1 MGFLGTP
8 KKAGSHLHID
18 ESFNNKNLMKKISFY
33 IREDFRL
40 WCLVT
45 FSLMLLSGCRK
56 AESEM
61 YIPQAPDYSDPT
73 FWYTEENDKTGQNA
87 DVFYIVSTWEKDW
100 ATEDG
105 VTVHYADVYNKQHRD
120 DMTKEISGVAA
131 YMGKDN
137 NFYAPFYRHITIEGW
152 ATRDENIINSRFEV
166 AFEDVRNAFEAFLKN
181 RPKDR
186 PFVLAGFSQ
195 GGKAVVE
202 LLKIMPE
209 EAYRRLVAAY
219 VLGYKVTP
227 ADTLASAHIKAAQGP
242 DDIGVTIC
250 YNSVSDVKYI
260 QPVVA
265 APCAFCINPVNWR
278 TDEVPAT
285 LHDTITVSVAQ
296 KEKVLVV
303 KGYSGSEYAPIMG
316 FLNVGDF
323 HSCEPWLYKECL
335 EKNIKNRIKVFKRT
349 RL

>member
-1 MGFLGTP
+1 MNRICFNKRENIRLGYVVAFL
-8 KKAGSHLHID
+8 
-18 ESFNNKNLMKKISFY
+18 F
-33 IREDFRL
+33 
-40 WCLVT
+40 C
-45 FSLMLLSGCRK
+45 MLFSGCNK
-56 AESEM
+56 TESEE
-61 YIPQAPDYSDPT
+61 YIPQAPDYSNPT
-73 FWYTEENDKTGQNA
+73 FWYTEKNDKTGKNA
-87 DVFYIVSTWEKDW
+87 DVFYIVSTWETDW
-100 ATEDG
+100 KTDSGE
-105 VTVHYADVYNKQHRD
+105 TVHYADVYNKKHRD

-137 NFYAPFYRHITIEGW
+137 NFYSPFYRHITIEGW
-152 ATRDENIINSRFEV
+152 ATRDENIINNRFKI
-166 AFEDVRNAFEAFLKN
+166 AFEDVRNAFETFLKN
-181 RPKDR
+181 RPKNR

-202 LLKIMPE
+202 LLKIMPKDV
-209 EAYRRLVAAY
+209 YQQMVAAY

-227 ADTLASAHIKAAQGP
+227 DDTLTSTNIKAAQGP

-278 TDEVPAT
+278 TDDVPAT

-303 KGYSGSEYAPIMG
+303 KGYSGSEYSPIMG

-323 HSCEPWLYKECL
+323 HSAEPWLYKECL
-335 EKNIKNRIKVFKRT
+335 EKNIKNRIEIFKKT
-349 RL
+349 RF

>member
-1 MGFLGTP
+1 MNRICFNKRENIRLGYVVAFL
-8 KKAGSHLHID
+8 
-18 ESFNNKNLMKKISFY
+18 F
-33 IREDFRL
+33 
-40 WCLVT
+40 C
-45 FSLMLLSGCRK
+45 MLFSGCNK
-56 AESEM
+56 TESEE

-73 FWYTEENDKTGQNA
+73 FWYTEKNDKTGKNA
-87 DVFYIVSTWEKDW
+87 DVFYIVSTWETDW
-100 ATEDG
+100 KTDSGE
-105 VTVHYADVYNKQHRD
+105 TIHYADVYNKKHRD

-137 NFYAPFYRHITIEGW
+137 NFYSPFYRHITIEGW
-152 ATRDENIINSRFEV
+152 ATRDENIINNRFKI
-166 AFEDVRNAFEAFLKN
+166 AFEDVRNAFETFLKN
-181 RPKDR
+181 RPKNR

-202 LLKIMPE
+202 LLKIMPKDV
-209 EAYRRLVAAY
+209 YQQMVAAY

-227 ADTLASAHIKAAQGP
+227 DDTLTSTNIKAAQGP

-278 TDEVPAT
+278 TDDVPAT

-323 HSCEPWLYKECL
+323 HSAEPWLYKECL
-335 EKNIKNRIKVFKRT
+335 EKNIKNRIEIFKKIWF
-349 RL
+349 

>member
-1 MGFLGTP
+1 MNRICFNKRENIRLGYVVVFL
-8 KKAGSHLHID
+8 
-18 ESFNNKNLMKKISFY
+18 F
-33 IREDFRL
+33 
-40 WCLVT
+40 C
-45 FSLMLLSGCRK
+45 MLFSGCNK
-56 AESEM
+56 TESEE

-73 FWYTEENDKTGQNA
+73 FWYTEKNDKTGKNA
-87 DVFYIVSTWEKDW
+87 DVFYIVSTWETDW
-100 ATEDG
+100 KTDSGE
-105 VTVHYADVYNKQHRD
+105 TIHYADVYNKKHRD
-120 DMTKEISGVAA
+120 DMTKEISAIAA

-137 NFYAPFYRHITIEGW
+137 NFYSPFYRHITIEGW
-152 ATRDENIINSRFEV
+152 ATRDENIINSRFKI
-166 AFEDVRNAFEAFLKN
+166 AFEDVRNAFETFLKN
-181 RPKDR
+181 RPKNR

-202 LLKIMPE
+202 LLKIMPKDV
-209 EAYRRLVAAY
+209 YQQMVAAY

-227 ADTLASAHIKAAQGP
+227 DDTLTSTNIKAAQGP

-278 TDEVPAT
+278 TDDVPAT
-285 LHDTITVSVAQ
+285 LHDSITVSVAQ

-303 KGYSGSEYAPIMG
+303 KGYSGSEYSPIMG

-323 HSCEPWLYKECL
+323 HSAEPWLYKECL
-335 EKNIKNRIKVFKRT
+335 EKNIKNRIEIFKKT
-349 RL
+349 RF

>member
-1 MGFLGTP
+1 MNRICFNRGKNICLGYV
-8 KKAGSHLHID
+8 AAL
-18 ESFNNKNLMKKISFY
+18 LLCM
-33 IREDFRL
+33 
-40 WCLVT
+40 LV
-45 FSLMLLSGCRK
+45 SGCDK
-56 AESEM
+56 MEAQE
-61 YIPQAPDYSDPT
+61 YIPQAPDYSDST
-73 FWYTEENDKTGQNA
+73 FWYTEENDKTGKNA

-100 ATEDG
+100 KDENGT
-105 VTVHYADVYNKQHRD
+105 TVHYADVYNKKHRD
-120 DMTKEISGVAA
+120 DMTKEISAIAA

-137 NFYAPFYRHITIEGW
+137 NFYSPFYRHITIQVW
-152 ATRDENIINSRFEV
+152 ATRDEDIINKRFAI
-166 AFEDVRNAFEAFLKN
+166 AFEDIRNAFETFLKN
-181 RPKDR
+181 RPKNR

-202 LLKIMPE
+202 LLKIMPKDV
-209 EAYRRLVAAY
+209 YQQMVAAY

-227 ADTLASAHIKAAQGP
+227 DDTLASTNIKAAQGP

-278 TDEVPAT
+278 TDDVPAT

-303 KGYSGSEYAPIMG
+303 KGYSGSEYSPIMG

-323 HSCEPWLYKECL
+323 HSAEPWLYKECL
-335 EKNIKNRIKVFKRT
+335 EKNIKNRIEIFKKIWF
-349 RL
+349 

>member
-1 MGFLGTP
+1 MNRICFNKGENIRLGYVIT
-8 KKAGSHLHID
+8 L
-18 ESFNNKNLMKKISFY
+18 L
-33 IREDFRL
+33 L
-40 WCLVT
+40 C
-45 FSLMLLSGCRK
+45 MLFSGCSK
-56 AESEM
+56 TESEE

-87 DVFYIVSTWEKDW
+87 DVFYIVSTWETDW
-100 ATEDG
+100 KTDSGE
-105 VTVHYADVYNKQHRD
+105 TVHYADVYNKKHRD

-137 NFYAPFYRHITIEGW
+137 NFYSPFYRHITIEGW
-152 ATRDENIINSRFEV
+152 ATRDENIINNRFKI
-166 AFEDVRNAFEAFLKN
+166 AFEDVRNAFETFLKN
-181 RPKDR
+181 RPKNR

-202 LLKIMPE
+202 LLKIMPKDV
-209 EAYRRLVAAY
+209 YQQMVAAY

-227 ADTLASAHIKAAQGP
+227 DDTLTSTNIKAAQGP

-265 APCAFCINPVNWR
+265 APCTFCINPVNWR
-278 TDEVPAT
+278 TDDVPAT

-303 KGYSGSEYAPIMG
+303 KGYSGSKYSPIMG

-323 HSCEPWLYKECL
+323 HSAEPWLYKECL
-335 EKNIKNRIKVFKRT
+335 EKNIKNRIEVFKKT
-349 RL
+349 RF

>member
-1 MGFLGTP
+1 MNRICFNKRENIRLG
-8 KKAGSHLHID
+8 
-18 ESFNNKNLMKKISFY
+18 Y
-33 IREDFRL
+33 IVTL
-40 WCLVT
+40 LLCILV
-45 FSLMLLSGCRK
+45 SGCNRT
-56 AESEM
+56 ESEE

-73 FWYTEENDKTGQNA
+73 FWYTEENDKTGENA
-87 DVFYIVSTWEKDW
+87 DVFYIVSTWETDW
-100 ATEDG
+100 KTDSGE
-105 VTVHYADVYNKQHRD
+105 TVHYADVYNKKHRD

-137 NFYAPFYRHITIEGW
+137 NFYSPFYRHITIEGW
-152 ATRDENIINSRFEV
+152 ATRDENIINSRFKI
-166 AFEDVRNAFEAFLKN
+166 AFEDVRNAFETFLKN
-181 RPKDR
+181 RPKNR

-202 LLKIMPE
+202 LLKIMPKDV
-209 EAYRRLVAAY
+209 YQQMVAAY

-227 ADTLASAHIKAAQGP
+227 DDTLTSTNIKAAQGP

-278 TDEVPAT
+278 TDDVPAT

-323 HSCEPWLYKECL
+323 HSAEPWLYKECL
-335 EKNIKNRIKVFKRT
+335 EKNIKNRIEIFKKIWF
-349 RL
+349 

>member
-1 MGFLGTP
+1 MNRICFNKRENIRLGYVVAFL
-8 KKAGSHLHID
+8 
-18 ESFNNKNLMKKISFY
+18 F
-33 IREDFRL
+33 
-40 WCLVT
+40 C
-45 FSLMLLSGCRK
+45 MLFSGCNK
-56 AESEM
+56 TESEE

-73 FWYTEENDKTGQNA
+73 FWYTEKNDKTGKNA
-87 DVFYIVSTWEKDW
+87 DVFYIVSTWETNWKTDSG
-100 ATEDG
+100 E
-105 VTVHYADVYNKQHRD
+105 TVHYADVYNKKHRD

-137 NFYAPFYRHITIEGW
+137 NFYSPFYRHITIEGW
-152 ATRDENIINSRFEV
+152 ATRDENIINSRFKI
-166 AFEDVRNAFEAFLKN
+166 AFEDVRNAFETFLKN
-181 RPKDR
+181 RPKNR

-202 LLKIMPE
+202 LLKIMPKDV
-209 EAYRRLVAAY
+209 YQQMVAAY

-227 ADTLASAHIKAAQGP
+227 DDTLTSTNIKAAQGP

-278 TDEVPAT
+278 TDDVPAT

-323 HSCEPWLYKECL
+323 HSAEPWLYKECL
-335 EKNIKNRIKVFKRT
+335 EKNIKNRIEIFKKT
-349 RL
+349 RF

>member
-1 MGFLGTP
+1 MNRICFNKRENIRLG
-8 KKAGSHLHID
+8 
-18 ESFNNKNLMKKISFY
+18 Y
-33 IREDFRL
+33 IVTL
-40 WCLVT
+40 LLCILV
-45 FSLMLLSGCRK
+45 SGCNRT
-56 AESEM
+56 ESEE

-73 FWYTEENDKTGQNA
+73 FWYTEENDKTGENA

-100 ATEDG
+100 KDENGT
-105 VTVHYADVYNKQHRD
+105 TVHYADVYNKKHRD
-120 DMTKEISGVAA
+120 DMTKEISAIAA

-137 NFYAPFYRHITIEGW
+137 NFYSPFYRHITIEGW
-152 ATRDENIINSRFEV
+152 ATRDENIINNRFKI
-166 AFEDVRNAFEAFLKN
+166 AFEDVRNAFETFLKN
-181 RPKDR
+181 RPKNR

-202 LLKIMPE
+202 LLKIMPKDV
-209 EAYRRLVAAY
+209 YQQMVAAY

-227 ADTLASAHIKAAQGP
+227 DDTLTSTNIKAAQGP

-265 APCAFCINPVNWR
+265 APCVFCINPVNWR
-278 TDEVPAT
+278 TDDVPAT

-323 HSCEPWLYKECL
+323 HSAEPWLYKECL
-335 EKNIKNRIKVFKRT
+335 EKNIKNRIEIFKKT
-349 RL
+349 RF

>member
-1 MGFLGTP
+1 MNRIYFNKRENIRLGYVVAFL
-8 KKAGSHLHID
+8 
-18 ESFNNKNLMKKISFY
+18 F
-33 IREDFRL
+33 
-40 WCLVT
+40 C
-45 FSLMLLSGCRK
+45 MLFSGCNK
-56 AESEM
+56 TESEE

-73 FWYTEENDKTGQNA
+73 FWYTEKNDKTGKNA
-87 DVFYIVSTWEKDW
+87 DVFYIVSTWETDW
-100 ATEDG
+100 KTDSGE
-105 VTVHYADVYNKQHRD
+105 TVHYADVYNKKHRD

-137 NFYAPFYRHITIEGW
+137 NFYSPFYRHITIEGW
-152 ATRDENIINSRFEV
+152 ATRDENIINNRFKI
-166 AFEDVRNAFEAFLKN
+166 AFEDVRNAFETFLKN
-181 RPKDR
+181 RPKNR

-202 LLKIMPE
+202 LLKIMPKDV
-209 EAYRRLVAAY
+209 YQQMVAAY

-227 ADTLASAHIKAAQGP
+227 DDTLTSTNIKAAQGP

-265 APCAFCINPVNWR
+265 APCTFCINPVNWR
-278 TDEVPAT
+278 TDDVPAT

-303 KGYSGSEYAPIMG
+303 KGYSGSEYSPIMG

-323 HSCEPWLYKECL
+323 HSAEPWLYKECL
-335 EKNIKNRIKVFKRT
+335 EKNIKNRIEVFKKT
-349 RL
+349 RF

>member
-1 MGFLGTP
+1 MNRICFNKRENIRLGYVVAFL
-8 KKAGSHLHID
+8 
-18 ESFNNKNLMKKISFY
+18 F
-33 IREDFRL
+33 
-40 WCLVT
+40 C
-45 FSLMLLSGCRK
+45 MLFSGCNK
-56 AESEM
+56 TESEE

-73 FWYTEENDKTGQNA
+73 FWYTEKNDKTGKNA
-87 DVFYIVSTWEKDW
+87 DVFYIVSTWETDW
-100 ATEDG
+100 KTDSGE
-105 VTVHYADVYNKQHRD
+105 TVHYADVYNKKHRD

-137 NFYAPFYRHITIEGW
+137 NFYSPFYRHITIEGW
-152 ATRDENIINSRFEV
+152 ATRDENIINNRFKI
-166 AFEDVRNAFEAFLKN
+166 AFEDVRNAFETFLKN
-181 RPKDR
+181 RPKNR

-202 LLKIMPE
+202 LLKIMPKDV
-209 EAYRRLVAAY
+209 YQQMVAAY

-227 ADTLASAHIKAAQGP
+227 DDTLTSTNIKAAQSP

-278 TDEVPAT
+278 TDDVPAT

-303 KGYSGSEYAPIMG
+303 KGYSGSEYSPIMG

-323 HSCEPWLYKECL
+323 HSAEPWLYKECL
-335 EKNIKNRIKVFKRT
+335 EKNIKNRIEIFKKT
-349 RL
+349 RF

>member
-1 MGFLGTP
+1 MNRICFNKRENIRLGYVVAFL
-8 KKAGSHLHID
+8 
-18 ESFNNKNLMKKISFY
+18 F
-33 IREDFRL
+33 
-40 WCLVT
+40 C
-45 FSLMLLSGCRK
+45 MLFSGCNK
-56 AESEM
+56 TESEE

-73 FWYTEENDKTGQNA
+73 FWYTEKNDKTGKNA
-87 DVFYIVSTWEKDW
+87 DVFYIVSTWETDW
-100 ATEDG
+100 KTDSGE
-105 VTVHYADVYNKQHRD
+105 TVHYADVYNKKHRD

-137 NFYAPFYRHITIEGW
+137 NFYSPFYRHITIEGW
-152 ATRDENIINSRFEV
+152 ATRDENIINSRFKI
-166 AFEDVRNAFEAFLKN
+166 AFEDVRNAFETFLKN
-181 RPKDR
+181 RPKNR

-202 LLKIMPE
+202 LLKIIPKDVYQQM
-209 EAYRRLVAAY
+209 VAAY

-227 ADTLASAHIKAAQGP
+227 DDTLTSTNIKAAQGP

-278 TDEVPAT
+278 TDDVPAT

-303 KGYSGSEYAPIMG
+303 KGYSGSEYSPIMG

-323 HSCEPWLYKECL
+323 HSAEPWLYKECL
-335 EKNIKNRIKVFKRT
+335 EKNIKNRIEIFKKT
-349 RL
+349 RF

>member
-1 MGFLGTP
+1 MNRICFNKRENIRLGYVVAFL
-8 KKAGSHLHID
+8 
-18 ESFNNKNLMKKISFY
+18 F
-33 IREDFRL
+33 
-40 WCLVT
+40 C
-45 FSLMLLSGCRK
+45 MLFSGCNK
-56 AESEM
+56 TESEE

-73 FWYTEENDKTGQNA
+73 FWYTEKNDKTGKNA
-87 DVFYIVSTWEKDW
+87 DVFYIVSTWETDW
-100 ATEDG
+100 KTDSG
-105 VTVHYADVYNKQHRD
+105 KTVHYADVYNKKHRD
-120 DMTKEISGVAA
+120 DMTKEISAIAA

-137 NFYAPFYRHITIEGW
+137 NFYSPFYRHITIEGW
-152 ATRDENIINSRFEV
+152 ATRDENIINSRFKI
-166 AFEDVRNAFEAFLKN
+166 AFEDVRNAFETFLKN
-181 RPKDR
+181 RPKNR

-202 LLKIMPE
+202 LLKIMPKDV
-209 EAYRRLVAAY
+209 YQQMVAAY

-227 ADTLASAHIKAAQGP
+227 DDTLTSTNIKAAQGP

-278 TDEVPAT
+278 TDDVPAT

-303 KGYSGSEYAPIMG
+303 KGYSGSEYSPIMG

-323 HSCEPWLYKECL
+323 HSAEPWLYKECL
-335 EKNIKNRIKVFKRT
+335 EKNIKNRIEVFKKT
-349 RL
+349 RF

>member
-1 MGFLGTP
+1 
-8 KKAGSHLHID
+8 
-18 ESFNNKNLMKKISFY
+18 MKK
-33 IREDFRL
+33 RL
-40 WCLVT
+40 GLVLVNYLTKNRMNKIYFNKRKDICLGYVVT
-45 FSLMLLSGCRK
+45 FLLCMLVSGCNK
-56 AESEM
+56 TESEE
-61 YIPQAPDYSDPT
+61 YIPQAPDYSDST
-73 FWYTEENDKTGQNA
+73 FWYTEENDKTEQNA
-87 DVFYIVSTWEKDW
+87 DVFYIVSTWETDW
-100 ATEDG
+100 KTDSGE
-105 VTVHYADVYNKQHRD
+105 TVHYADVYNKKHRD
-120 DMTKEISGVAA
+120 DMTKEISAIAA

-137 NFYAPFYRHITIEGW
+137 NFYSPFYRHITIEGW
-152 ATRDENIINSRFEV
+152 ATRDENIINSRFKI
-166 AFEDVRNAFEAFLKN
+166 AFEDVRNAFETFLKN
-181 RPKDR
+181 RPKNR

-202 LLKIMPE
+202 LLKIMPKDV
-209 EAYRRLVAAY
+209 YQQMVAAY

-227 ADTLASAHIKAAQGP
+227 DDTLASTNIEAAQGP

-265 APCAFCINPVNWR
+265 APCAFCINPVNWH
-278 TDEVPAT
+278 TDDVPAT

-323 HSCEPWLYKECL
+323 HSAEPWLYKECL
-335 EKNIKNRIKVFKRT
+335 EKNIKNRIEIFKKT
-349 RL
+349 RF

>member
-1 MGFLGTP
+1 MNRICFNKRENIRLGYVVAFL
-8 KKAGSHLHID
+8 
-18 ESFNNKNLMKKISFY
+18 F
-33 IREDFRL
+33 
-40 WCLVT
+40 C
-45 FSLMLLSGCRK
+45 MLFSGCNK
-56 AESEM
+56 TESEE

-73 FWYTEENDKTGQNA
+73 FWYTEKNDKTGKNA
-87 DVFYIVSTWEKDW
+87 DVFYIVSTWETDW
-100 ATEDG
+100 KTDSGE
-105 VTVHYADVYNKQHRD
+105 TVHYADVYNKKHRD

-137 NFYAPFYRHITIEGW
+137 NFYSPFYRHITIEGW
-152 ATRDENIINSRFEV
+152 ATRDENIINNRFKI
-166 AFEDVRNAFEAFLKN
+166 AFEDVRNAFETFLKN
-181 RPKDR
+181 RPKNR

-202 LLKIMPE
+202 LLKIMPKDV
-209 EAYRRLVAAY
+209 YQQMVAAY

-227 ADTLASAHIKAAQGP
+227 DDTLTSTNIKAAQGP

-278 TDEVPAT
+278 TDDVPAT

-303 KGYSGSEYAPIMG
+303 KGYSGSEYSPIMG

-323 HSCEPWLYKECL
+323 HSAEPWLYKECL
-335 EKNIKNRIKVFKRT
+335 EKNIKNRIEIFKKIWF
-349 RL
+349 

>member
-1 MGFLGTP
+1 MNRICFNKRENIRLGYVVDFL
-8 KKAGSHLHID
+8 
-18 ESFNNKNLMKKISFY
+18 F
-33 IREDFRL
+33 
-40 WCLVT
+40 C
-45 FSLMLLSGCRK
+45 MLFSGCNK
-56 AESEM
+56 TESEE

-73 FWYTEENDKTGQNA
+73 FWYTEKNDKTGKNA
-87 DVFYIVSTWEKDW
+87 DVFYIVSTWETNWKTDSG
-100 ATEDG
+100 E
-105 VTVHYADVYNKQHRD
+105 TVHYADVYNKKHRD

-137 NFYAPFYRHITIEGW
+137 NFYSPFYRHITIEGW
-152 ATRDENIINSRFEV
+152 ATRDENIINNRFKI
-166 AFEDVRNAFEAFLKN
+166 AFEDVRNAFETFLKN
-181 RPKDR
+181 RPKNR

-202 LLKIMPE
+202 LLKIMPKDV
-209 EAYRRLVAAY
+209 YQQMVAAY

-227 ADTLASAHIKAAQGP
+227 DDTLTSTNIKAAQGP

-278 TDEVPAT
+278 TDDVPAT

-303 KGYSGSEYAPIMG
+303 KGYSGSEYSPIMG

-323 HSCEPWLYKECL
+323 HSAEPWLYKECL
-335 EKNIKNRIKVFKRT
+335 EKNIKNRIEIFKKT
-349 RL
+349 RF

>member
-1 MGFLGTP
+1 MN
-8 KKAGSHLHID
+8 KIY
-18 ESFNNKNLMKKISFY
+18 FNKEKNI
-33 IREDFRL
+33 RL
-40 WCLVT
+40 WYIVT
-45 FSLMLLSGCRK
+45 LLLCVLFSGCDK
-56 AESEM
+56 MEAQE
-61 YIPQAPDYSDPT
+61 YIPQAPDYSDST
-73 FWYTEENDKTGQNA
+73 FWYTEENDKTGKNA

-100 ATEDG
+100 KDENGTI
-105 VTVHYADVYNKQHRD
+105 VHYADVYKKKHRD
-120 DMTKEISGVAA
+120 DMTKEISAIAA

-137 NFYAPFYRHITIEGW
+137 NFYSPFYRHITIQVW
-152 ATRDENIINSRFEV
+152 ATRDEDIINKRFAI
-166 AFEDVRNAFEAFLKN
+166 AFEDIRNAFETFLKN
-181 RPKDR
+181 RPKNR

-202 LLKIMPE
+202 LLKIMPKDV
-209 EAYRRLVAAY
+209 YQQMVAAY

-227 ADTLASAHIKAAQGP
+227 DDTLASTNIKAAQGH

-278 TDEVPAT
+278 TDDVPAT

-303 KGYSGSEYAPIMG
+303 KGYSGSEYSPIMG

-323 HSCEPWLYKECL
+323 HSAEPWLYKECL
-335 EKNIKNRIKVFKRT
+335 EENIKNRIEIFKKT
-349 RL
+349 RF

>member
-1 MGFLGTP
+1 MNRICFNKRENIRLGYVVAFL
-8 KKAGSHLHID
+8 
-18 ESFNNKNLMKKISFY
+18 F
-33 IREDFRL
+33 
-40 WCLVT
+40 C
-45 FSLMLLSGCRK
+45 MLFSGCNK
-56 AESEM
+56 TESEE

-73 FWYTEENDKTGQNA
+73 FWYTEKNDKTGKNA
-87 DVFYIVSTWEKDW
+87 DVFYIVSTWETDW
-100 ATEDG
+100 KTDSGE
-105 VTVHYADVYNKQHRD
+105 TVHYADVYNKKHRD
-120 DMTKEISGVAA
+120 DMTKEISAIAA

-137 NFYAPFYRHITIEGW
+137 NFYSPFYRHITIEGW
-152 ATRDENIINSRFEV
+152 ATRDENIINSRFKI
-166 AFEDVRNAFEAFLKN
+166 AFEDVRNAFETFLKN
-181 RPKDR
+181 RPKNR

-202 LLKIMPE
+202 LLKIMPKDV
-209 EAYRRLVAAY
+209 YQQMVAAY

-227 ADTLASAHIKAAQGP
+227 DDTLTSTNIKAAQGP

-278 TDEVPAT
+278 TDDVPAT

-323 HSCEPWLYKECL
+323 HSAEPWLYKECL
-335 EKNIKNRIKVFKRT
+335 EKNIKNRIEIFKKT
-349 RL
+349 RF

>member
-1 MGFLGTP
+1 MNRICFNKRENIRLGYVVAFL
-8 KKAGSHLHID
+8 
-18 ESFNNKNLMKKISFY
+18 F
-33 IREDFRL
+33 
-40 WCLVT
+40 C
-45 FSLMLLSGCRK
+45 MLFSGCNK
-56 AESEM
+56 TESEE

-73 FWYTEENDKTGQNA
+73 FWYTEKNDKTGKNA
-87 DVFYIVSTWEKDW
+87 DVFYIVSTWETDW
-100 ATEDG
+100 KTDSG
-105 VTVHYADVYNKQHRD
+105 KTVHYADVYNKKHRD

-137 NFYAPFYRHITIEGW
+137 NFYSPFYRHITIEGW
-152 ATRDENIINSRFEV
+152 ATRDENIINNRFKI
-166 AFEDVRNAFEAFLKN
+166 AFEDVRNAFETFLKN
-181 RPKDR
+181 RPKNR

-202 LLKIMPE
+202 LLKIMPKDV
-209 EAYRRLVAAY
+209 YQQMVAAY

-227 ADTLASAHIKAAQGP
+227 DDTLTSTNIKAAQGP

-278 TDEVPAT
+278 TDDVPAT

-323 HSCEPWLYKECL
+323 HSAEPWLYKECL
-335 EKNIKNRIKVFKRT
+335 EKNIKNRIEIFKKIWF
-349 RL
+349 

>member
-1 MGFLGTP
+1 MNRICFNKRENIRLG
-8 KKAGSHLHID
+8 
-18 ESFNNKNLMKKISFY
+18 Y
-33 IREDFRL
+33 IVTL
-40 WCLVT
+40 LLCILV
-45 FSLMLLSGCRK
+45 SGCNRT
-56 AESEM
+56 ESEE

-73 FWYTEENDKTGQNA
+73 FWYTEKNDKTGKNA
-87 DVFYIVSTWEKDW
+87 DVFYIVSTWETDW
-100 ATEDG
+100 KTDSGE
-105 VTVHYADVYNKQHRD
+105 TVHYADVYNKKHRD

-137 NFYAPFYRHITIEGW
+137 NFYSPFYRHITIQVW
-152 ATRDENIINSRFEV
+152 ATRDEDIINKRFAI
-166 AFEDVRNAFEAFLKN
+166 AFEDIRNAFETFLKN
-181 RPKDR
+181 RPKNR

-202 LLKIMPE
+202 LLKIMPKDV
-209 EAYRRLVAAY
+209 YQQMVAAY

-227 ADTLASAHIKAAQGP
+227 DDTLTSTNIKAAQGP

-278 TDEVPAT
+278 TDDVPAT

-323 HSCEPWLYKECL
+323 HSAEPWLYKECL
-335 EKNIKNRIKVFKRT
+335 EKNIKNRIEIFKKIWF
-349 RL
+349 

>member
-1 MGFLGTP
+1 MNRICFNKRENIRLGYVVAFL
-8 KKAGSHLHID
+8 
-18 ESFNNKNLMKKISFY
+18 F
-33 IREDFRL
+33 
-40 WCLVT
+40 C
-45 FSLMLLSGCRK
+45 MLFSGCNK
-56 AESEM
+56 TESEE

-73 FWYTEENDKTGQNA
+73 FWYTEKNDKTGKNA
-87 DVFYIVSTWEKDW
+87 DVFYIVSTWETNWKTDSG
-100 ATEDG
+100 E
-105 VTVHYADVYNKQHRD
+105 TVHYADVYNKKHRD

-137 NFYAPFYRHITIEGW
+137 NFYSPFYRHITIEGW
-152 ATRDENIINSRFEV
+152 ATRDENIINNRFKI
-166 AFEDVRNAFEAFLKN
+166 AFEDVRNAFETFLKN
-181 RPKDR
+181 RPKNR

-202 LLKIMPE
+202 LLKIMPKDV
-209 EAYRRLVAAY
+209 YQQMVAAY

-227 ADTLASAHIKAAQGP
+227 DDTLTSTNIKAAQGP

-278 TDEVPAT
+278 TDDVPAT

-303 KGYSGSEYAPIMG
+303 KGYSGSEYSPIMG

-323 HSCEPWLYKECL
+323 HSAEPWLYKECL
-335 EKNIKNRIKVFKRT
+335 EKNIKNRIEIFKKT
-349 RL
+349 RF

>member
-1 MGFLGTP
+1 MNRICFNKRENIRLGYVVAFL
-8 KKAGSHLHID
+8 
-18 ESFNNKNLMKKISFY
+18 F
-33 IREDFRL
+33 
-40 WCLVT
+40 C
-45 FSLMLLSGCRK
+45 MLFSGCNK
-56 AESEM
+56 TESEE

-73 FWYTEENDKTGQNA
+73 FWYTEKNDKTGKNA
-87 DVFYIVSTWEKDW
+87 DVFYIVSTWETDW
-100 ATEDG
+100 KTDSGE
-105 VTVHYADVYNKQHRD
+105 TVHYADVYNKKHRD

-137 NFYAPFYRHITIEGW
+137 NFYSPFYRHITIEGW
-152 ATRDENIINSRFEV
+152 ATRDENIINNRFKI
-166 AFEDVRNAFEAFLKN
+166 AFEDVRNAFETFLKN
-181 RPKDR
+181 RPKNR

-202 LLKIMPE
+202 LLKIMPKDV
-209 EAYRRLVAAY
+209 YQQMVAAY

-227 ADTLASAHIKAAQGP
+227 DDTLTSTNIKAAQGP

-278 TDEVPAT
+278 TDDVPAT

-303 KGYSGSEYAPIMG
+303 KGYSGSEYSPIMG

-323 HSCEPWLYKECL
+323 HSAEPWLYKECL
-335 EKNIKNRIKVFKRT
+335 EKNIKNRIEIFKKT
-349 RL
+349 RF

>member
-1 MGFLGTP
+1 MNRICFNKRENIRLGYVVAFL
-8 KKAGSHLHID
+8 
-18 ESFNNKNLMKKISFY
+18 F
-33 IREDFRL
+33 
-40 WCLVT
+40 C
-45 FSLMLLSGCRK
+45 MLFSGCNK
-56 AESEM
+56 TESEE

-73 FWYTEENDKTGQNA
+73 FWYTEKNDKTGKNA
-87 DVFYIVSTWEKDW
+87 DVFYIVSTWETNWKTDSG
-100 ATEDG
+100 E
-105 VTVHYADVYNKQHRD
+105 TVHYADVYNKKHRD
-120 DMTKEISGVAA
+120 DMTKEISAIAA

-137 NFYAPFYRHITIEGW
+137 NFYSPFYRHITIEGW
-152 ATRDENIINSRFEV
+152 ATRDENIINSRFKI
-166 AFEDVRNAFEAFLKN
+166 AFEDVRNAFETFLKN
-181 RPKDR
+181 RPKNR

-202 LLKIMPE
+202 LLKIMPKDV
-209 EAYRRLVAAY
+209 YQQMVAAY

-227 ADTLASAHIKAAQGP
+227 DDTLTSTNIKAAQGP

-278 TDEVPAT
+278 TDDVPAT

-323 HSCEPWLYKECL
+323 HSAEPWLYKECL
-335 EKNIKNRIKVFKRT
+335 EKNIKNRIEVFKKT
-349 RL
+349 RF

>member
-1 MGFLGTP
+1 MNRICFNKRENIRLG
-8 KKAGSHLHID
+8 
-18 ESFNNKNLMKKISFY
+18 Y
-33 IREDFRL
+33 IVTL
-40 WCLVT
+40 LLCILV
-45 FSLMLLSGCRK
+45 SGCNK
-56 AESEM
+56 TESEE

-73 FWYTEENDKTGQNA
+73 FWYTEKNDKTGKNA
-87 DVFYIVSTWEKDW
+87 DVFYIVSTWETDW
-100 ATEDG
+100 KTDSGE
-105 VTVHYADVYNKQHRD
+105 TVHYADVYNKKHRD

-137 NFYAPFYRHITIEGW
+137 NFYSPFYRHITIEGW
-152 ATRDENIINSRFEV
+152 ATRDENIINSRFKI
-166 AFEDVRNAFEAFLKN
+166 AFEDVRNAFETFLKN
-181 RPKDR
+181 RPKNR

-202 LLKIMPE
+202 LLKIMPKDV
-209 EAYRRLVAAY
+209 YQQMVAAY

-227 ADTLASAHIKAAQGP
+227 DDTLTSTNIKAAQGP

-278 TDEVPAT
+278 TDDVPAT

-323 HSCEPWLYKECL
+323 HSAEPWLYKECL
-335 EKNIKNRIKVFKRT
+335 EKNIKNRIEVFKKT
-349 RL
+349 RF

>member
-1 MGFLGTP
+1 MNRICFNKRENIRLGYVVAFL
-8 KKAGSHLHID
+8 
-18 ESFNNKNLMKKISFY
+18 F
-33 IREDFRL
+33 
-40 WCLVT
+40 C
-45 FSLMLLSGCRK
+45 MLFSGCNK
-56 AESEM
+56 TESEE

-73 FWYTEENDKTGQNA
+73 FWYTEKNDKTGKNA
-87 DVFYIVSTWEKDW
+87 DVFYIVSTWETDW
-100 ATEDG
+100 KTDSGE
-105 VTVHYADVYNKQHRD
+105 TIHYADVYNKKHRD
-120 DMTKEISGVAA
+120 DMTKEISAIAA

-137 NFYAPFYRHITIEGW
+137 NFYSPFYRHITIEGW
-152 ATRDENIINSRFEV
+152 ATRDENIINSRFKI
-166 AFEDVRNAFEAFLKN
+166 AFEDVRNAFETFLKN
-181 RPKDR
+181 RPKNR

-202 LLKIMPE
+202 LLKIMPKDV
-209 EAYRRLVAAY
+209 YQQMVAAY

-227 ADTLASAHIKAAQGP
+227 DDTLTSTNIKAAQGP

-278 TDEVPAT
+278 TDDVPAT

-323 HSCEPWLYKECL
+323 HSAEPWLYKECL
-335 EKNIKNRIKVFKRT
+335 EKNIKNRIEVFKKT
-349 RL
+349 RF

>member
-1 MGFLGTP
+1 MNRICFNKRENIRLGYVVAFL
-8 KKAGSHLHID
+8 
-18 ESFNNKNLMKKISFY
+18 F
-33 IREDFRL
+33 
-40 WCLVT
+40 C
-45 FSLMLLSGCRK
+45 MLFSGCNK
-56 AESEM
+56 TESEE

-73 FWYTEENDKTGQNA
+73 FWYTEKNDKTGKNA
-87 DVFYIVSTWEKDW
+87 DVFYIVSTWETDW
-100 ATEDG
+100 KTDSGE
-105 VTVHYADVYNKQHRD
+105 TVHYADVYNKKHRD

-137 NFYAPFYRHITIEGW
+137 NFYSPFYRHITIEGW
-152 ATRDENIINSRFEV
+152 ATRDENIINNRFKI
-166 AFEDVRNAFEAFLKN
+166 AFEDVRNAFETFLKN
-181 RPKDR
+181 RPKNR

-202 LLKIMPE
+202 LLKIMPKDV
-209 EAYRRLVAAY
+209 YQQMVAAY

-227 ADTLASAHIKAAQGP
+227 DDTLTSTNIKAAQGP

-278 TDEVPAT
+278 TDDVPAT

-323 HSCEPWLYKECL
+323 HSAEPWLYKECL
-335 EKNIKNRIKVFKRT
+335 EKNIKNRIEIFKKT
-349 RL
+349 RF

>member
-1 MGFLGTP
+1 MNRICFNKRENIRLGYVVAFL
-8 KKAGSHLHID
+8 
-18 ESFNNKNLMKKISFY
+18 F
-33 IREDFRL
+33 
-40 WCLVT
+40 C
-45 FSLMLLSGCRK
+45 MLFSGCNK
-56 AESEM
+56 TESEE

-73 FWYTEENDKTGQNA
+73 FWYTEKNDKTGKNA
-87 DVFYIVSTWEKDW
+87 DVFYIVSTWETDW
-100 ATEDG
+100 KTDSGE
-105 VTVHYADVYNKQHRD
+105 TVHYADVYNKKHRD

-137 NFYAPFYRHITIEGW
+137 NFYSPFYRHITIQVW
-152 ATRDENIINSRFEV
+152 ATRDEDIINKRFAI
-166 AFEDVRNAFEAFLKN
+166 AFEDIRNAFETFLKN
-181 RPKDR
+181 RPKNR

-202 LLKIMPE
+202 LLKIMPKDV
-209 EAYRRLVAAY
+209 YQQMVAAY

-227 ADTLASAHIKAAQGP
+227 DDTLTSTNIKAAQGP

-278 TDEVPAT
+278 TDDVPAT

-303 KGYSGSEYAPIMG
+303 KGYSGSEYSPIMG

-323 HSCEPWLYKECL
+323 HSAEPWLYKECL
-335 EKNIKNRIKVFKRT
+335 EKNIKNRIEIFKKT
-349 RL
+349 RF

>member
-1 MGFLGTP
+1 MNRICFNKKENIRFGYVIAFL
-8 KKAGSHLHID
+8 L
-18 ESFNNKNLMKKISFY
+18 
-33 IREDFRL
+33 
-40 WCLVT
+40 CL
-45 FSLMLLSGCRK
+45 LISGCSK
-56 AESEM
+56 SELEE
-61 YIPQAPDYSDPT
+61 YIPQAPDYSDST
-73 FWYTEENDKTGQNA
+73 FWYAEENDKTGKNA
-87 DVFYIVSTWEKDW
+87 DVFYIVSTWETDW
-100 ATEDG
+100 KTDSGA
-105 VTVHYADVYNKQHRD
+105 TVHYADVYNKKHRD
-120 DMTKEISGVAA
+120 DMTKEISGIAA

-137 NFYAPFYRHITIEGW
+137 NFYSPFYRHITIEGW
-152 ATRDENIINSRFEV
+152 ATRDENIINSRFEI
-166 AFEDVRNAFEAFLKN
+166 AFEDVRNAFETFLKN
-181 RPKDR
+181 RPKNR

-209 EAYRRLVAAY
+209 DVYQQLVAAY

-227 ADTLASAHIKAAQGP
+227 ADTLASANIKAAQSP

-278 TDEVPAT
+278 TDDVPAT

-296 KEKVLVV
+296 KEKVLIV

-335 EKNIKNRIKVFKRT
+335 EKNIKNRIEIFRKT

>member
-1 MGFLGTP
+1 MNRICFNKKENIRFGYVIAFL
-8 KKAGSHLHID
+8 L
-18 ESFNNKNLMKKISFY
+18 
-33 IREDFRL
+33 
-40 WCLVT
+40 CLL
-45 FSLMLLSGCRK
+45 FSGCSK
-56 AESEM
+56 TESEE
-61 YIPQAPDYSDPT
+61 YIPQAPDYSDST
-73 FWYTEENDKTGQNA
+73 FWYAEENDNTGKNA
-87 DVFYIVSTWEKDW
+87 DVFYIVSTWETDW
-100 ATEDG
+100 KTDSG
-105 VTVHYADVYNKQHRD
+105 VTAHYADVYNKKHRD
-120 DMTKEISGVAA
+120 DMTKEISGIAA

-137 NFYAPFYRHITIEGW
+137 NFYSPFYRHITIEGW
-152 ATRDENIINSRFEV
+152 ATRDENIINSRFEI
-166 AFEDVRNAFEAFLKN
+166 AFEDVRNAFETFLKN
-181 RPKDR
+181 RPKNR

-209 EAYRRLVAAY
+209 DVYRQLVAAY

-227 ADTLASAHIKAAQGP
+227 ADTLASTNIKAAQGP

-278 TDEVPAT
+278 TDDVLAT

-296 KEKVLVV
+296 KEKVLIV

-335 EKNIKNRIKVFKRT
+335 EKNIKNRIEIFRET

>member
-1 MGFLGTP
+1 MNRICFNKRENIRLGYVVAFL
-8 KKAGSHLHID
+8 
-18 ESFNNKNLMKKISFY
+18 F
-33 IREDFRL
+33 
-40 WCLVT
+40 C
-45 FSLMLLSGCRK
+45 MLFSGCNK
-56 AESEM
+56 TESEE

-73 FWYTEENDKTGQNA
+73 FWYTEKNDKTGKNA
-87 DVFYIVSTWEKDW
+87 DVFYIVSTWETDW
-100 ATEDG
+100 KTDSGE
-105 VTVHYADVYNKQHRD
+105 TVHYADVYNKKHRD
-120 DMTKEISGVAA
+120 DMTKEISEVAA

-137 NFYAPFYRHITIEGW
+137 NFYSPFYRHITIQVW
-152 ATRDENIINSRFEV
+152 ATRDEDIINKRFAI
-166 AFEDVRNAFEAFLKN
+166 AFEDIRNAFETFLKN
-181 RPKDR
+181 RPKNR

-202 LLKIMPE
+202 LLKIMPKDV
-209 EAYRRLVAAY
+209 YQQMVAAY

-227 ADTLASAHIKAAQGP
+227 DDTLASTNIKAAQSP

-250 YNSVSDVKYI
+250 YNSVSDMKYI

-278 TDEVPAT
+278 TDDVPAT

-303 KGYSGSEYAPIMG
+303 KGYSGSEYSPIMG

-323 HSCEPWLYKECL
+323 HSAEPWLYKECL
-335 EKNIKNRIKVFKRT
+335 EKNIKNRIEIFKKT
-349 RL
+349 RF

>member
-1 MGFLGTP
+1 MNRICFNKRENIRLGYVVAFL
-8 KKAGSHLHID
+8 
-18 ESFNNKNLMKKISFY
+18 F
-33 IREDFRL
+33 
-40 WCLVT
+40 C
-45 FSLMLLSGCRK
+45 MLFSGCNK
-56 AESEM
+56 TESEE

-73 FWYTEENDKTGQNA
+73 FWYTEKNDKTGKNA
-87 DVFYIVSTWEKDW
+87 DVFYIVSTWETDW
-100 ATEDG
+100 KTDSGE
-105 VTVHYADVYNKQHRD
+105 TVHYADVYNKKHRD
-120 DMTKEISGVAA
+120 DMTKEISAIAA

-137 NFYAPFYRHITIEGW
+137 NFYSPFYRHITIEGW
-152 ATRDENIINSRFEV
+152 ATRDENIINSRFKI
-166 AFEDVRNAFEAFLKN
+166 AFEDVRNAFETFLKN
-181 RPKDR
+181 RPKNR

-202 LLKIMPE
+202 LLKIMPKDV
-209 EAYRRLVAAY
+209 YQQMVAAY

-227 ADTLASAHIKAAQGP
+227 DDTLTSTNIKAAQGP

-278 TDEVPAT
+278 TDDVPAT

-323 HSCEPWLYKECL
+323 HSAEPWLYKECL
-335 EKNIKNRIKVFKRT
+335 EKNIKNRIEVFKKT
-349 RL
+349 RF

>member
-1 MGFLGTP
+1 MNRICFNKRENIRLGYVVAFL
-8 KKAGSHLHID
+8 
-18 ESFNNKNLMKKISFY
+18 F
-33 IREDFRL
+33 
-40 WCLVT
+40 C
-45 FSLMLLSGCRK
+45 MLFSGCNK
-56 AESEM
+56 TESEE

-73 FWYTEENDKTGQNA
+73 FWYTEKNDKTGKNA
-87 DVFYIVSTWEKDW
+87 DVFYIVSTWETDW
-100 ATEDG
+100 KTDSGE
-105 VTVHYADVYNKQHRD
+105 TVHYADVYNKKHRD

-137 NFYAPFYRHITIEGW
+137 NFYSPFYRHITIQVW
-152 ATRDENIINSRFEV
+152 ATRDEDIINKRFAI
-166 AFEDVRNAFEAFLKN
+166 AFEDIRNAFETFLKN
-181 RPKDR
+181 RPKNR

-202 LLKIMPE
+202 LLKIMPKDV
-209 EAYRRLVAAY
+209 YQQMVAAY

-227 ADTLASAHIKAAQGP
+227 DDTLTSTNIKAAQGP

-278 TDEVPAT
+278 TDDVPAT

-323 HSCEPWLYKECL
+323 HSAEPWLYKECL
-335 EKNIKNRIKVFKRT
+335 EKNIKNRIEVFKKT
-349 RL
+349 RF

>member
-1 MGFLGTP
+1 MNRICFNKRENIRLGYVVAFL
-8 KKAGSHLHID
+8 
-18 ESFNNKNLMKKISFY
+18 F
-33 IREDFRL
+33 
-40 WCLVT
+40 C
-45 FSLMLLSGCRK
+45 MLFSGCNK
-56 AESEM
+56 TESEE

-73 FWYTEENDKTGQNA
+73 FWYTEKNDKTGKNA
-87 DVFYIVSTWEKDW
+87 DVFYIVSTWETDW
-100 ATEDG
+100 KTDSGE
-105 VTVHYADVYNKQHRD
+105 TVHYADVYNKKHRD
-120 DMTKEISGVAA
+120 DMKKEISGVAA

-137 NFYAPFYRHITIEGW
+137 NFYSPFYRHITIEGW
-152 ATRDENIINSRFEV
+152 ATRDENIINNRFKI
-166 AFEDVRNAFEAFLKN
+166 AFEDVRNAFETFLKN
-181 RPKDR
+181 RPKNR

-202 LLKIMPE
+202 LLKIMPKDV
-209 EAYRRLVAAY
+209 YQQMVAAY

-227 ADTLASAHIKAAQGP
+227 DDTLTSTNIKAAQGP

-278 TDEVPAT
+278 TDDVPAT

-323 HSCEPWLYKECL
+323 HSAEPWLYKECL
-335 EKNIKNRIKVFKRT
+335 EKNIKNRIEIFKKIWF
-349 RL
+349 